1 MAIIDKTKQNWIYDR
16 DEATSIGL
24 KLPMTLDNGYDASTK
39 TTMDAV
45 KQNVLNLLNT
55 EIGERVMQPNLGVRL
70 KRFLFEPF
78 SEELVNQIQDQIV
91 EGMDYWLPF
100 VQINDIRVKMSDN
113 NTGDFRSVMEVFVDF
128 SLKKNPDVHE
138 SIDIKVGGEK

>member
-1 MAIIDKTKQNWIYDR
+1 MAIIDKTKQNWVYDR

-39 TTMDAV
+39 TTIDAV

-55 EIGERVMQPNLGVRL
+55 EMGERVMHPNLGIRL

-78 SEELVNQIQDQIV
+78 SEEWVVKVQDQII
-91 EGMDYWLPF
+91 ESINYWLPF
-100 VQINDIRVKMSDN
+100 VQLNDIQVNMSDDN
-113 NTGDFRSVMEVFVDF
+113 SDVGRSTMKI
-128 SLKKNPDVHE
+128 SVHFF
-138 SIDIKVGGEK
+138 